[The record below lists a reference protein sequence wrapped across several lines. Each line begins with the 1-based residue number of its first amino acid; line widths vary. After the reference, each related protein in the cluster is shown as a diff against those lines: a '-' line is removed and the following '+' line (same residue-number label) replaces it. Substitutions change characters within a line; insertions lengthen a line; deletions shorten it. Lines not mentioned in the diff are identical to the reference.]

1 MILAGWAGVF
11 AFKILSGWASFE
23 YTNFFLF
30 LLGDGGRNCETRT
43 ISCNFFILFLEISYL
58 IFVQDLMTWST
69 WKTKTLFNFFFWLT
83 VYIETGLVYLL
94 LLLLLLL
101 MLLLLLDTCKTCKLA
116 NFSGDKTFWRQN
128 LKKFSAEFRPKASL
142 QLRFK
147 LKVIV

>member
-69 WKTKTLFNFFFWLT
+69 WKTKTLFNFFLVDS
-83 VYIETGLVYLL
+83 VYWDWACLLVVVAVVAVDAVVAAGHLQNL
-94 LLLLLLL
+94 Q
-101 MLLLLLDTCKTCKLA
+101 TCKLFWWQ
-116 NFSGDKTFWRQN
+116 NFLAT
-128 LKKFSAEFRPKASL
+128 
-142 QLRFK
+142 K
-147 LKVIV
+147 LKEIFSRVPPEGKSSTKI